1 MVAVLLLLLLLLLNF
16 GSILI
21 SKIDLG
27 ALFFQL
33 GFILP
38 LSLQKQ
44 EDSIPVVP
52 IYLPSRDPNDEVLFT
67 DEDVEDVRSVW

>member
-1 MVAVLLLLLLLLLNF
+1 MVAVLLLLLLLLNF